1 MEDWVNKVT
10 YGNLNFEQLETLKKK
25 CIADEVI
32 PILDKKYGQQL
43 DFPLN
48 NSESVKQELNEMVGQ
63 VSSMED
69 SENIEHYA
77 RFKRYDRSLAQ
88 SILSAFQTKGI
99 DVEELVGSV
108 FDDISPAIMKLK
120 QKYQRPRP
128 YQLAQYYKL
137 KLFPYATVSGHSP
150 SYPSGHTIQT
160 YVTMN
165 IIGNKNPETFGFC
178 QKFIEDV
185 ANSRVY
191 LGLHFPSDN
200 DASFIIGQEILQL
213 KSIIEK
219 YKI

>member
-1 MEDWVNKVT
+1 MENWVNKVT
-10 YGNLNFEQLETLKKK
+10 YGNLNFEQLEKLKQK

-32 PILDKKYGQQL
+32 PVLDKKYGKQL

-48 NSESVKQELNEMVGQ
+48 NSESTIQELNEMVAQ
-63 VSSMED
+63 VTSMED

-88 SILSAFQTKGI
+88 SILSSFQTKGM
-99 DVEELVGSV
+99 DVEELVGNV
-108 FDDISPAIMKLK
+108 FDDVTPAILKLK

-137 KLFPYATVSGHSP
+137 KLFPYATTSGHSP

-160 YVTMN
+160 YVAMK
-165 IIGNKNPETFGFC
+165 IIGNKHPESYGFC
-178 QKFIEDV
+178 EKFIQDV

-213 KSIIEK
+213 KSIIDK